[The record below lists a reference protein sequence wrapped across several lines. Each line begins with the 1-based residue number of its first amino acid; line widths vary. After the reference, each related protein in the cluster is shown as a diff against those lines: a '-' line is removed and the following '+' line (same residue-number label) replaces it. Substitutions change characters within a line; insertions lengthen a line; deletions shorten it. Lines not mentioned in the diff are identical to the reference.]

1 MGIGGDLND
10 SIPLLFLALLAAS
23 LAHLRAAV
31 LDLLYSLGLSPA
43 LLSDSD
49 EAGPEPSPPLEASA
63 AAAAL
68 AERVDGAHR
77 AFEYEGEGRPRC
89 VVCLSRVRRGEQVR
103 RLGCAHLFHRR
114 CLDGW
119 VGRRNVG
126 CPLCRAPM
134 VSGDVAGVPVAGVEL
149 VDWVGRPVAVG
160 PAFFDDA

>member
-1 MGIGGDLND
+1 MGLGGDLND

-43 LLSDSD
+43 RLPDSD
-49 EAGPEPSPPLEASA
+49 EAGPGPSPPPPPPSV
-63 AAAAL
+63 AAL

-77 AFEYEGEGRPRC
+77 AFEYGGEGRPRC

-119 VGRRNVG
+119 IDRRNVG

-134 VSGDVAGVPVAGVEL
+134 VSSDVAGL
-149 VDWVGRPVAVG
+149 LAVG